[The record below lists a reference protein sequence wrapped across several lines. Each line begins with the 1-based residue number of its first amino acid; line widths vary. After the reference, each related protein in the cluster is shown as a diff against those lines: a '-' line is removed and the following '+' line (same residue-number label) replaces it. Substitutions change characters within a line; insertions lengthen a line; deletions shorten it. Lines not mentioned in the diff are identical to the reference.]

1 MQAYK
6 LLLWSSINL
15 WCKIQTNTH
24 IYMDDCND
32 VSDIN
37 FGQSLF
43 LKIRL
48 QSEDVQEFIYTIKI
62 KFNSCEAQES

>member
-1 MQAYK
+1 
-6 LLLWSSINL
+6 
-15 WCKIQTNTH
+15 
-24 IYMDDCND
+24 MDDCND